1 MKETEEKI
9 KSVDEQKRKIR
20 ERYRGISEDEL
31 DVIPALPEEDFYAE
45 TTIKRV
51 AVYARVSTDDP
62 RQTSSY
68 ELQKNHYEDVVERR
82 PDWKLVKIYADEGIS
97 GTSLKH
103 RDAFVEMIADCKAG
117 KIDLIV
123 TKSVSRF
130 ARNIIDCVGYV
141 RELKAMN
148 PPIGVFFE
156 TENLYTLNA
165 NSEMSLSFI
174 STLAQEESHNKSEI
188 MNSSIEMRF
197 RRGIFLTPPLLG
209 YDQDEDGD
217 LVINEEEAKVV
228 KLIFFLYL
236 YGYSCQKISL
246 LLTKLK
252 CKTKKGNT
260 HWSAGSILQ
269 ILTNE
274 RYCGDVLAR
283 KTYTPN
289 YLDHKSKKNRQNRN
303 QYRQQNH
310 HEAIIARDDFIAVQ
324 RLISNAKYRNK
335 SILPELTVIKEGVFK
350 GYVSINPRW
359 AGFKVSDYINAS
371 ESATE
376 DKTLNPMEEV
386 EVSAQSGDFDLR
398 GFQIVRSQFF
408 DEPDKLCLTFSK
420 GMIRPSMRCIRKFE
434 GKFHIEML
442 VNPQTMTLVVRQTVG
457 THRNAMKWSR
467 TSNGKL
473 VPNPISGAAFL
484 PTLFSLFGWDEDCS
498 YRVIGVYKTNG
509 NESFISFN
517 IKESEVLIPKDKIL
531 ADEYMEGED
540 LKQKTVSLSFGS
552 KHNIHA
558 YPENW
563 SQGFGSNYYYQ
574 TQADEFEQ
582 LLKTKHWRA
591 DMESEPYKEP
601 ELNVTSSDEI
611 HKNITK
617 LINEMKENIDE
628 QPRIPEN

>member
-1 MKETEEKI
+1 MKGTEDKISSTDEK
-9 KSVDEQKRKIR
+9 KRKIR

-31 DVIPALPEEDFYAE
+31 DVIPALPEEDFYANN
-45 TTIKRV
+45 TVKRV

-68 ELQKNHYEDVVERR
+68 ELQKNHYQDVVDRR
-82 PDWKLVKIYADEGIS
+82 PDWNLVKIYADEGIS

-103 RDAFVEMIADCKAG
+103 RDAFVEMIEDCKAG

-188 MNSSIEMRF
+188 MNASIEMRF
-197 RRGIFLTPPLLG
+197 KRGIFLTPPLLG
-209 YDQDEDGD
+209 YDQDEDGN

-236 YGYSCQKISL
+236 YGYSCQKISEV
-246 LLTKLK
+246 LTKLK
-252 CKTKKGNT
+252 CRTKKGNT
-260 HWSAGSILQ
+260 QWSAGSVLQ

-274 RYCGDVLAR
+274 RHCGDVLAR
-283 KTYTPN
+283 KTFTPN
-289 YLDHKSKKNRQNRN
+289 YLDHKSKKNRKNRN

-310 HEAIIARDDFIAVQ
+310 HESIIARDDFIAVQ

-359 AGFKVSDYINAS
+359 AGFKVSDYLNAS
-371 ESATE
+371 TSVVPKQDLITTE
-376 DKTLNPMEEV
+376 KV
-386 EVSAQSGDFDLR
+386 EVSVQSGDFDLR
-398 GFQIVRSQFF
+398 GFQVVRSQFF
-408 DEPDKLCLTFSK
+408 DEPDKLCLTFNK
-420 GMIRPSMRCIRKFE
+420 GSIRASTKCIRKFE
-434 GKFHIEML
+434 KFFYVEML
-442 VNPQTMTLVVRQTVG
+442 VNPQTMTFAVRPTTDKNKYG
-457 THRNAMKWSR
+457 MKWAR
-467 TSNGKL
+467 TVNGKL
-473 VPNPISGAAFL
+473 IPRQIGGAAFL
-484 PTLFSLFGWDEDCS
+484 PTLFTLFGWDEECT
-498 YRVIGVYKTNG
+498 YRLTGVYKSKE

-517 IKESEVLIPKDKIL
+517 IKESEVLIPKNKIF
-531 ADEYMEGED
+531 AEDYFEEGEE
-540 LKQKTVSLSFGS
+540 KTIISPITHGS
-552 KHNIHA
+552 KHNVHA

-563 SQGFGSNYYYQ
+563 SLGFGSNYYYQ
-574 TQADEFEQ
+574 TQADEFEK
-582 LLKTKHWRA
+582 LLHKKQWNSKA
-591 DMESEPYKEP
+591 KSEPYKEQ
-601 ELNVTSSDEI
+601 ELNVTSTEEI
-611 HKNITK
+611 RKNISE
-617 LINEMKENIDE
+617 LINELKENADG
-628 QPRIPEN
+628 